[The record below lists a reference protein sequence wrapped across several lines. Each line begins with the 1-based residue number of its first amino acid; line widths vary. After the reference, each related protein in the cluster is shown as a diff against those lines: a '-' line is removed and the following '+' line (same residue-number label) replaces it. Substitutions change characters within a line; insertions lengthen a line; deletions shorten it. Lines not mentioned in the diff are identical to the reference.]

1 MPALFALA
9 TSVGLLAVLD
19 TWLYIGPLNTTML
32 AGLIWV
38 SFIAWGCHFH
48 SGGGIKGSTT
58 TVACMIWGAIV
69 GLGAVLL
76 ATGPLASLEAPI
88 AFGIAVGLGAALIC
102 LSSAV
107 PLLSTIPASVYGF
120 ASIAGALPLHDGDP
134 KATIVPVALSV
145 IIGAVFGYVSEI
157 VANALTKKGAP
168 SAEATA
174 DPGHT
179 A

>member
-19 TWLYIGPLNTTML
+19 TWLYIGPLNSTIL

-58 TVACMIWGAIV
+58 AVVCMIWGALV
-69 GLGAVLL
+69 GLAAVLL
-76 ATGPLASLEAPI
+76 ATGPLGSLDAPI

-102 LSSAV
+102 LSSKI
-107 PLLSTIPASVYGF
+107 PLLATIPASVYGF
-120 ASIAGALPLHDGDP
+120 ASIAGALPLYDGDP
-134 KATIVPVALSV
+134 TEAIVPVALSV
-145 IIGAVFGYVSEI
+145 IIGAVFGYVSEML
-157 VANALTKKGAP
+157 ANALTRKAP
-168 SAEATA
+168 A
-174 DPGHT
+174 D
-179 A
+179 AA